1 MSVTIQTIMNLPI
14 MKGARLMSATG
25 QTNDVQYITVTEAPK
40 VHFPNYN
47 EGIFVLTTLSAYCE
61 SLERCNNLIRGLCE
75 VNVAA
80 IGIKLGRFIDSIDPS
95 TIEIAERH
103 HVALI
108 ALPPSVYF
116 RDIISEVF
124 SAITG
129 RQKDL
134 LNQINTMNELLL
146 NSIVHNRTIQ
156 SLLDLLCDQIDCYCS
171 CLSSPEDKIA
181 ESSSLRTDIDVK
193 KIRTAVAEFF
203 GDPAYHES
211 GYHSDGI
218 DILPC
223 IVQKRLL
230 AALCIVSDQDPE
242 LIQPLSQ
249 SVVSGVCIKLLERDL
264 KAQAERGV
272 IASLL
277 DDILFSSRADTNVAL
292 ERLSSLN
299 FVPRKNFQ
307 ILILT
312 SPYIYQDLNWPHIVG
327 NIQNA
332 FSAHFPSVLAF
343 KRGAECVVLLSY
355 GSDIPASKMRKTLGL
370 CLASLETLEA
380 HNFYIGCSTPT
391 QDLSMMSECYRQ
403 AKKSLA
409 FGRAVG
415 QEDQI
420 YLYIDYFE
428 MGLIAHGLSSSEAA
442 LFQERIID
450 PILAYDAQTKSE
462 LWHTLE
468 VSSTG
473 KTLDQIA
480 QELHIHISTLRYRL
494 QKIESITSY
503 SFFNQNDRI
512 KLYMAYILHKV
523 SGRDEFS

>member
-1 MSVTIQTIMNLPI
+1 MSVTIEGIMNLPV
-14 MKGARLMSATG
+14 MQGARLMSATG
-25 QTNDVQYITVTEAPK
+25 GNNVVQHITVTEAPK
-40 VHFPNYN
+40 IHFPNYN

-61 SLERCNNLIRGLCE
+61 SVEKCNDLVRGLCE

-80 IGIKLGRFIDSIDPS
+80 IGIKLGRFIDRIDPS
-95 TIEIAERH
+95 TVEIAERY

-124 SAITG
+124 SAIAG
-129 RQKDL
+129 RQKEL
-134 LNQINTMNELLL
+134 LNQINTMNEMLLD
-146 NSIVHNRTIQ
+146 SIVHNCTIQ
-156 SLLDLLCDQIDCYCS
+156 SLLDLLCERIDCYCS
-171 CLSSPEDKIA
+171 CVSSPEEKIA
-181 ESSSLRTDIDVK
+181 ESSSLRTDIDAQ
-193 KIRTAVAEFF
+193 KICSAVAEFF
-203 GDPAYHES
+203 ANPAYHES
-211 GYHSDGI
+211 GYHCDGI

-230 AALCIVSDQDPE
+230 AALCIVSHQDPE

-264 KAQAERGV
+264 KDQAERGV

-277 DDILFSSRADTNVAL
+277 DDILFSNRTDTNVAL

-299 FVPRKNFQ
+299 FVPRRNFQ

-312 SPYIYQDLNWPHIVG
+312 SPFIYQDLNWPHIVG
-327 NIQNA
+327 NIQSA

-343 KRGAECVVLLSY
+343 KRGAECVVFLSY
-355 GSDIPASKMRKTLGL
+355 NSDIPSDKMRKTLGR
-370 CLASLETLEA
+370 CLSSLERLEA
-380 HNFYIGCSTPT
+380 NNFYIGCSTPA

-415 QEDQI
+415 KEDQI

-428 MGLIAHGLSSSEAA
+428 MGLIAHGLSSSEAD
-442 LFQERIID
+442 LFRERIID
-450 PILAYDAQTKSE
+450 PILGYDVQTNSG
-462 LWHTLE
+462 LWRTLE
-468 VSSTG
+468 VSFTG

-494 QKIESITSY
+494 QKIENITSY

-523 SGRDEFS
+523 SDRDEFS